1 MSGLF
6 SLEDQQGHRPSP
18 RQAYAQ
24 TTPIIYRLFI
34 NIFEGSQTNNS
45 DIFWILELSRMH
57 TRKAYFYIEF
67 KEYLKKKFLYC
78 IIKYKVVTL
87 MNSAMCSSKSLP
99 SFLILAWMT
108 GTRDDSPTWKKQ
120 FIFLAIWKN
129 ISITLSGLTTS
140 YDGFLFN
147 VCSLKRPS

>member
-108 GTRDDSPTWKKQ
+108 GTRDDSPTWKKTVY
-120 FIFLAIWKN
+120 IFSNLKEYLDNSLWVDDVIWR
-129 ISITLSGLTTS
+129 ISIQ
-140 YDGFLFN
+140 
-147 VCSLKRPS
+147 RM